1 MVELQDLYPSNRV
14 RLFISSKGTIEKL
27 QGIELKKSIQ
37 ASEGRCVL
45 SEIVTTAPPLVY
57 GVSNA
62 ELAVA
67 FGADMI
73 LLNLYDVYNPIIP
86 GAPEWV
92 KYPKDVFELTGVIV
106 GVNLEP
112 VSEER
117 ANKLGVA
124 KGRLAIP
131 ENALELIKKGAKFI
145 VITGNPEI
153 GISTKDITKAIKEIK
168 DIVNEKALI
177 FAGKVNASGISESIV
192 SHEILLSYV
201 ENGADGVLIPAP
213 GSVPNVEMSEVTKI
227 VKTLHDKES
236 LVICSLDNSLE
247 GADVETIRLFAYYGK
262 LIGADIH
269 HIGDAGYY
277 PGIAPPENILCY
289 SITVKGRRH
298 TYRRMAMSILR

>member
-1 MVELQDLYPSNRV
+1 MVKSQDLYPSDRI
-14 RLFISSKGTIEKL
+14 RLFISSKRIIEKL
-27 QGIELKKSIQ
+27 QGIELKRSIQ

-73 LLNLYDVYNPIIP
+73 LLNLYDIYNPVIS

-92 KYPKDVFELTGVIV
+92 KYPKDVFELTGAVV

-112 VSEER
+112 ISEER
-117 ANKLGVA
+117 AKRLGIA
-124 KGRLAIP
+124 KGRLARP
-131 ENALELIKKGAKFI
+131 ENAIELIEKGAKFI
-145 VITGNPEI
+145 VITGNPEV
-153 GISTKDITKAIKEIK
+153 GISTKDIIKAVKEIK
-168 DIVNEKALI
+168 DAVNEKVLI
-177 FAGKVNASGISESIV
+177 FAGKVNASGVFEQIV
-192 SHEILLSYV
+192 SREILLSYI

-213 GSVPNVEMSEVTKI
+213 GSVPDLEINEVIKI
-227 VKTLHDKES
+227 VKVLHDKES
-236 LVICSLDNSLE
+236 LVICSLNNSLE
-247 GADVETIRLFAYYGK
+247 GADSETIRLFAFYGK